1 MWSSGRFP
9 FNLTLQYDK
18 SMILRTQFTENT
30 RDHLAL
36 LGAWLCALVIVLY
49 PIFDYDLYW
58 HLANGR
64 EMVQNGRIISEDV
77 FSFTHFGEKFEN
89 HEWLSQI
96 IWYLIWHNLGLYGLL
111 GFKLL
116 VTSLVVLLL
125 YRTIRIAG
133 GQPGLAAVLCV
144 FAVLAGLY
152 RYIERPELFSLL
164 NTTLVSF
171 ILFGFRAGHLSR
183 RLLWLVPLILVVWDW
198 LHGSVYGLALF
209 ALFVAGENAK
219 HFFPVLRHGQTLARE
234 HLAYLNRCFA
244 VAILAMLANPFGLRS
259 YGIFI
264 EFMSKKDVVDTASRI
279 MEFMPINWAEF
290 KPYILLFAWAVLL
303 SLRHIRRLD
312 ITQLLV
318 LLVFGCGA
326 LRYSR
331 VTGVA
336 AIVLAPVIASL
347 TMTGV
352 RNAKGKLE
360 TNLHA
365 VTVVLAAAFIA
376 GYGYIAKFRD
386 VSPQSFGY
394 HVDEGYLPVGSVRF
408 VKAAGLTGNLYNT
421 GHFGGYLS
429 FYLAP
434 ERKIFQYNLPKVFGD
449 TYRFASHP
457 EELAQWNINYA
468 IVANPDE
475 LATLF
480 PARDWARIY
489 RDPGGILVVR
499 RTPQNQELISQYEI
513 RHFHPMMPDDGLR
526 ARAGNPD
533 VVPRLAFEMGAYL
546 AYRKDKRIA
555 GLWEEILA
563 AQPNLRN
570 QPDIQRLLQQAQE
583 YNNFG
588 KLAQLAGQT

>member
-1 MWSSGRFP
+1 M
-9 FNLTLQYDK
+9 
-18 SMILRTQFTENT
+18 MLRTPLTENAVD
-30 RDHLAL
+30 RLAL
-36 LGAWLCALVIVLY
+36 LSAWLCALIIVLY

-64 EMVQNGRIISEDV
+64 EMIQGGRIISEEV
-77 FSFTHFGEKFEN
+77 FSYTHFGEKFEN
-89 HEWLSQI
+89 HEWLAQI
-96 IWYLIWHNLGLYGLL
+96 IFYLIWHNLGPYGLL

-116 VTSLVVLLL
+116 ATSLVVLLL
-125 YRTIRIAG
+125 YRTIRTIG
-133 GQPGLAAVLCV
+133 GQPWLAAVLCV
-144 FAVLAGLY
+144 FAILAGLY
-152 RYIERPELFSLL
+152 RYIERPELFSLF

-171 ILFGFRAGHLSR
+171 ILYGFCAGKLSR
-183 RLLWLVPLILVVWDW
+183 RLLWLIPLILVVWDW

-209 ALFVAGENAK
+209 TLFVAGENAK
-219 HFFPVLRHGQTLARE
+219 HLLPVLCHEQSLARE
-234 HLAYLNRCFA
+234 QLAYLNRCFA

-264 EFMSKKDVVDTASRI
+264 EFLSKKDVVDTAARI
-279 MEFMPINWAEF
+279 MEFMPINWTEF

-347 TMTGV
+347 IMASV
-352 RNAKGKLE
+352 QNAKSKLE
-360 TNLHA
+360 TKLHA
-365 VTVVLAAAFIA
+365 ATVILAAVFIA
-376 GYGYIAKFRD
+376 GYGYIVKFRD
-386 VSPQSFGY
+386 ASPQSFGY

-408 VKAAGLTGNLYNT
+408 IKATGLTGNLYNT
-421 GHFGGYLS
+421 GHLGGYLS
-429 FYLAP
+429 YYLAP

-449 TYRFASHP
+449 TYRFANHP
-457 EELAQWNINYA
+457 EELDRWNIDYA
-468 IVANPDE
+468 IVANADE
-475 LATLF
+475 LTNLF
-480 PARDWARIY
+480 PVRSWARVY
-489 RDPGGILVVR
+489 RDPGGILVIR
-499 RTPQNQELISQYEI
+499 RTPQNQALISQYEI
-513 RHFHPMMPDDGLR
+513 RHFHPMMPDEGLR

-533 VVPRLAFEMGAYL
+533 VLPRLAFEMGAYL

-555 GLWEEILA
+555 GLWEEILT

-570 QPDIQRLLQQAQE
+570 QPDIQHLLRQALE
-583 YNNFG
+583 YNSSG
-588 KLAQLAGQT
+588 KLAQLAG